1 MGSYTS
7 VLNDTSSTL
16 YIKYAPNHVALDVA
30 GAIAGVIGV
39 IAALASGGAFAVLI
53 DVAAISTQL
62 GVGGAALSA
71 AGFLLAAI
79 DLSSG
84 NDGYHLVAPGG
95 TYRSSKLT
103 LSLVHQADVHLAQ
116 IINDNTMNL
125 YSGSFT
131 VFSGATAGSTK
142 RYTMSSQL
150 SKLNL
155 EVTTVTVA
163 DTASD
168 AELAKFGNFTRVQV
182 QSDLFAPKLAF
193 QQNCSISD
201 LD

>member
-30 GAIAGVIGV
+30 AAVAGAIGV
-39 IAALASGGAFAVLI
+39 IASLASGGAFAVLI
-53 DVAAISTQL
+53 DVAVISTEL

-79 DLSSG
+79 DLASG

-95 TYRSSKLT
+95 TYRSEKLT
-103 LSLVHQADVHLAQ
+103 LSLVHQADVHLAL
-116 IINDNTMNL
+116 IVDDNTMNL

-131 VFSGATAGSTK
+131 VFTGATAGSTK
-142 RYTMSSQL
+142 RYTISSQL
-150 SKLNL
+150 SKLDK
-155 EVTTVTVA
+155 EVTTVTTTDSSSA
-163 DTASD
+163 DL
-168 AELAKFGNFTRVQV
+168 ELFANVTRVRV
-182 QSDLFAPKLAF
+182 QTDLLAPKLAF